1 MNGKIVPEF
10 FIEKKDWDK
19 IIKYAESS
27 YRQFK
32 AEIGGQCVV
41 IPDKDG
47 DFWLTHPVIMKQEV
61 SGANCEL
68 DETALAIHYS
78 KMAGQYGD
86 KVRHCWWHSH
96 HTMGA
101 FWSGTDTSTIEEN
114 VTEDFSIS
122 LVVNLKEEYKL
133 RVQMFYPIKAEFD
146 VKLNIWTGEIKTSD
160 KIDKEVKDNCEKETT
175 AVTTYIGGNR
185 TYHYNNNAQ
194 QEMWDYNRGFQSTN
208 VDFDKLEQDQYVQ
221 LMQWIDELS
230 TKFYNAEID
239 YKDYKKEVK
248 SANKKLKKHNLRVK
262 HLQSH
267 QLATFAMGN
276 FAEDFFE
283 NIKEEAKA

>member
-1 MNGKIVPEF
+1 MNGKIVPQF
-10 FIEKKDWDK
+10 FIDKKDWDK

-41 IPDKDG
+41 IEDKDG
-47 DFWLTHPVIMKQEV
+47 DFWLTEPVIMKQEV

-78 KMAGQYGD
+78 KMAGKYGD

-101 FWSGTDTSTIEEN
+101 FWSGTDTSTIKEN
-114 VTEDFSIS
+114 VTEDFSVS
-122 LVVNLKEEYKL
+122 LVVNLAEEYKL
-133 RVQMFYPIKAEFD
+133 RVQMFYPIEAEFD
-146 VKLNIWTGEIKTSD
+146 VKLNIHHQDVKTSD
-160 KIDKEVKDNCEKETT
+160 KIDKEVKDNCEKETS
-175 AVTTYIGGNR
+175 AITTYIGGNR
-185 TYHYNNNAQ
+185 TYHYNNNQ
-194 QEMWDYNRGFQSTN
+194 QEIWDYNRGFSVSA
-208 VDFDKLEQDQYVQ
+208 VDFDKLEPDQYIQ

-230 TKFYNAEID
+230 TKFYNAQID
-239 YKDYKKEVK
+239 YQAYKKEVK

-262 HLQSH
+262 NLKSH

>member
-61 SGANCEL
+61 SSGNCEL

-101 FWSGTDTSTIEEN
+101 FWSGTDTSTIKEN

-133 RVQMFYPIKAEFD
+133 RVQMFYPIEAEFD
-146 VKLNIWTGEIKTSD
+146 VKLNIWAGEIKTSD
-160 KIDKEVKDNCEKETT
+160 KIDKEVADNCEKETT

-185 TYHYNNNAQ
+185 TYHYNNAQ
-194 QEMWDYNRGFQSTN
+194 QEIWDYNRGFGKSTD

-262 HLQSH
+262 NLQSH